1 MKITILYLGR
11 LGAGPV
17 YTLEMAKA
25 LAVNHEIQLI
35 LSESIEN
42 KTVWNTTFENHKNVS
57 INYFKTYTDKK
68 SFIVNSLNYKNYHQ
82 IISAI
87 NRFNPNGIY
96 ASFVHLWCP
105 VLYFFLKKHKI
116 FSTIHDL
123 KTHVGESK
131 ILYPLY
137 YLSIK
142 LSSKII
148 ILNTRDIPNAQK
160 LGFKKSDIAVIPH
173 ASFGYY
179 KKNHTTTLRILNNSF
194 LFIGR
199 IEKYKGIGLLLDA
212 FAIVKI
218 KFPNLKI
225 VIAGQ
230 GDLTSYK
237 KQIEAHESNL
247 EIVNHWLTEDN
258 IGELLLKCDFVV
270 LPYIDASQSGIIPLA
285 YGCEKTVVATDVGAL
300 AEQVPANVGILVE
313 PNSESIATAI
323 IKLYSSE
330 DLIFELG
337 KNALNYAQTELSWQ
351 KSAQLLEEFI
361 INSI

>member
-25 LAVNHEIQLI
+25 LAENNSIQLV
-35 LSESIEN
+35 LSETIEN
-42 KTVWNTTFENHKNVS
+42 KKVWESTFSNYKNVS
-57 INYFKTYTDKK
+57 LQYFKTYTDKK
-68 SFIVNSLNYKNYHQ
+68 SFTLNSLNYKNYYHIIMQ
-82 IISAI
+82 IKQ
-87 NRFNPNGIY
+87 FNPDGIY
-96 ASFVHLWCP
+96 ASFVHLWSP
-105 VLYFFLKKHKI
+105 VLYLFLRKYII

-142 LSSKII
+142 LSDKLI
-148 ILNTRDIPNAQK
+148 ILNNKDIPNAQK
-160 LGFKKSDIAVIPH
+160 LGFKKNDIAVIPH

-179 KKNHTTTLRILNNSF
+179 KKQNTDSSKFLKNSI

-212 FAIVKI
+212 FTIVK
-218 KFPNLKI
+218 KELPNLKL

-230 GDLTSYK
+230 GDLNPYQ
-237 KQIEAHESNL
+237 KQIAENQQNL
-247 EIVNHWLTEDN
+247 QIINQWLTED
-258 IGELLLKCDFVV
+258 IISDLILKCDFVV

-285 YGCEKTVVATDVGAL
+285 YGCEKTVVATNVGAL
-300 AEQVPANVGILVE
+300 AEQVPEHVGILVE
-313 PNSESIATAI
+313 PDSEDIASAI
-323 IKLYSSE
+323 LKLYKS
-330 DLIFELG
+330 DNLIFELG
-337 KNALNYAQTELSWQ
+337 KNALKYSETELSWE
-351 KSAQLLEEFI
+351 KSAHLLVEFMKK
-361 INSI
+361 SI